1 MSSVI
6 SASRCCRRRMSPGT
20 TFAGAWSMLRQP
32 RPHTTQRPEMNDV
45 VSVVRFCLQ
54 RHTAALNS
62 QDEGPSG

>member
-1 MSSVI
+1 
-6 SASRCCRRRMSPGT
+6 MSPGT